1 MVNVFQKGPWFLYG
15 FFLSVQR
22 WIPNFVAS
30 KATQSYTA
38 IWIRLPQLPTEFY
51 DKEILQK
58 VGSSIGRLLKV
69 DACTSVALRGRYAR
83 LCVELPLN
91 KPVTPFLFIDSHKQ
105 FILYEGDKLLCTS
118 CGLLGH
124 TKPQCHHPKSMQ
136 KQESPSKDLETPQTR
151 NTKPEEIWHTVPFNR
166 SKQRDPTKRTSK
178 LPDISQD
185 PGISVNIFE
194 AKSGKFLSSQNFC
207 YKSRGQLLQAS
218 NNGKSTSPTTPVK
231 NSNSFLLLNQNNL
244 DNNPSINVS
253 KDIITTSTN
262 NNNYNNIPINKITN
276 TDNNN
281 ITSSIT
287 PKNDKMDVILNTT
300 LGPHNTPHTQLH
312 PHLLLISSP
321 IQSNPNTTYSTT
333 LPNIMPPLM
342 ITLQTSPLL
351 PP

>member
-194 AKSGKFLSSQNFC
+194 AKSGNINSSDSPDSPIPSPSLNC
-207 YKSRGQLLQAS
+207 
-218 NNGKSTSPTTPVK
+218 STTSENAQ
-231 NSNSFLLLNQNNL
+231 NSNLYKETPPSHPTPKSDSQQTWTSSLKTTLLN
-244 DNNPSINVS
+244 PP
-253 KDIITTSTN
+253 II
-262 NNNYNNIPINKITN
+262 
-276 TDNNN
+276 
-281 ITSSIT
+281 
-287 PKNDKMDVILNTT
+287 
-300 LGPHNTPHTQLH
+300 
-312 PHLLLISSP
+312 
-321 IQSNPNTTYSTT
+321 
-333 LPNIMPPLM
+333 
-342 ITLQTSPLL
+342 
-351 PP
+351 

>member
-194 AKSGKFLSSQNFC
+194 AKSGRDLRTEKFQKISDGQILRITISLSLNLNFEVSLNLWS
-207 YKSRGQLLQAS
+207 KSSELKWIDLMVPALETLLF
-218 NNGKSTSPTTPVK
+218 VK
-231 NSNSFLLLNQNNL
+231 FSLKNELRSRSFKAQ
-244 DNNPSINVS
+244 
-253 KDIITTSTN
+253 
-262 NNNYNNIPINKITN
+262 
-276 TDNNN
+276 
-281 ITSSIT
+281 
-287 PKNDKMDVILNTT
+287 
-300 LGPHNTPHTQLH
+300 H
-312 PHLLLISSP
+312 
-321 IQSNPNTTYSTT
+321 
-333 LPNIMPPLM
+333 
-342 ITLQTSPLL
+342 
-351 PP
+351 